1 MLEWLLVGVIAVVLL
16 MTQLI
21 GTTTVSDEGDRV
33 DENGYP
39 VTDKTFEDFSA
50 PGTKFGVLTG
60 TDWSFDL
67 MARYPQG
74 EVLAFDSFADIYNA
88 LDTGMVDVA
97 VGFLTAREEL
107 KTTHD
112 YILLDCPAGIERG
125 FRNALNAGV
134 DQTILIVTPDDVC
147 IRDAERAAQILDSK
161 HLSRPRIVVNRL
173 NDRLIHRG
181 EMYSAR
187 TVAETLDLEL
197 LGEIPEDSVVGQ
209 RCGCC
214 QRQQQYQGREDRSH
228 FLHHGSFSPFC

>member
-74 EVLAFDSFADIYNA
+74 EVLAFDSFADIFNA

-107 KTTHD
+107 KTTHPDIAFIEEPFKTMSYGFGTQRTPEGEALCAEFNAYIKMIQENGD
-112 YILLDCPAGIERG
+112 YA
-125 FRNALNAGV
+125 
-134 DQTILIVTPDDVC
+134 
-147 IRDAERAAQILDSK
+147 
-161 HLSRPRIVVNRL
+161 RL
-173 NDRLIHRG
+173 K
-181 EMYSAR
+181 EKW
-187 TVAETLDLEL
+187 
-197 LGEIPEDSVVGQ
+197 
-209 RCGCC
+209 
-214 QRQQQYQGREDRSH
+214 
-228 FLHHGSFSPFC
+228 